1 MPPCLPARG
10 RGVTFLHAILA
21 RLLGD
26 FLATLLLGV
35 VVIMGFLTFNVLFLI
50 WLERK
55 VAGHIQRRPGPMEV
69 GPHGALQTVADML
82 KLLSKQLFT
91 PVAADRYTYLL
102 APILVFMPTLCV
114 ASLIPVGDATA
125 FAEMPYGLIVITA
138 LSGLTVISIFM
149 AGWSSNNKYAVL
161 GGLRSVAQVVAYEI
175 PVLLSALSVVL
186 IAQTLDLQQ
195 FGDTRFWP
203 HLFGLPLPYV
213 VVEPVAAVIFLIG
226 ITAETNRAPFDSPEA
241 ESELVGGFHTEY
253 SGMRFAMFFFAEYT
267 NMLVLGALGATLF
280 LGGWKGPLLPGWLW
294 IILKAYAVIVVMM
307 WARWTFPRLRFDQ
320 LMSFAWKLLIPLA
333 LANLVAT
340 ALVLGAIA

>member
-1 MPPCLPARG
+1 MSSFL
-10 RGVTFLHAILA
+10 VTLA
-21 RLLGD
+21 
-26 FLATLLLGV
+26 LGV
-35 VVIMGFLTFNVLFLI
+35 AVIMGFLTFNVLFLI

-55 VAGHIQRRPGPMEV
+55 VAAHIQRRLGPMEV
-69 GPHGALQTVADML
+69 GFHGAWQTVADML
-82 KLLSKQLFT
+82 KLLSKELFT
-91 PVAADRYTYLL
+91 PAAADRYTYLL
-102 APILVFMPTLCV
+102 APVLVFLPTLCV
-114 ASLIPVGDATA
+114 ASLIPVGGAQA
-125 FAEMPYGLIVITA
+125 FAEMPYGLIVIAA

-175 PVLLSALSVVL
+175 PVLLAALSVVL
-186 IAQTLDLQQ
+186 IAQTLNLRQIVVGQ
-195 FGDTRFWP
+195 RVP
-203 HLFGLPLPYV
+203 YILLEPL
-213 VVEPVAAVIFLIG
+213 AAVIFFIG
-226 ITAETNRAPFDSPEA
+226 ITAETNRAPFDIPEA

-294 IILKAYAVIVVMM
+294 VILKAYGVILLMM

-333 LANLVAT
+333 LVNLVVT
-340 ALVLGAIA
+340 AVVLGMVA

>member
-1 MPPCLPARG
+1 
-10 RGVTFLHAILA
+10 
-21 RLLGD
+21 
-26 FLATLLLGV
+26 
-35 VVIMGFLTFNVLFLI
+35 
-50 WLERK
+50 
-55 VAGHIQRRPGPMEV
+55 MEV
-69 GPHGALQTVADML
+69 GPHGAWQTVADML
-82 KLLSKQLFT
+82 KLLSKELFT

-102 APILVFMPTLCV
+102 APVLVFLPTLCV
-114 ASLIPVGDATA
+114 ASLIPVGDAQA
-125 FAEMPYGLIVITA
+125 FADMPYGLIMIAA

-175 PVLLSALSVVL
+175 PVLLAALSVVL
-186 IAQTLDLQQ
+186 IAQTLNLREMVD
-195 FGDTRFWP
+195 GPWP
-203 HLFGLPLPYV
+203 KLFGVHVPYV
-213 VVEPVAAVIFLIG
+213 VVEPLAAVIFFIG
-226 ITAETNRAPFDSPEA
+226 ITAETNRAPFDIPEA

-294 IILKAYAVIVVMM
+294 VILKAYAVILLMM

-333 LANLVAT
+333 LVNLVVT
-340 ALVLGAIA
+340 AVVLGFAA

>member
-1 MPPCLPARG
+1 MSSFL
-10 RGVTFLHAILA
+10 VTLA
-21 RLLGD
+21 
-26 FLATLLLGV
+26 LGV
-35 VVIMGFLTFNVLFLI
+35 AVIMGFLTFNVLFLI

-55 VAGHIQRRPGPMEV
+55 VAAHIQRRLGPMEV
-69 GPHGALQTVADML
+69 GFHGAWQTVADML
-82 KLLSKQLFT
+82 KLLSKELFT
-91 PVAADRYTYLL
+91 PAAADRYTYLL
-102 APILVFMPTLCV
+102 APVLVFLPTLCV
-114 ASLIPVGDATA
+114 ASLIPVGGVQA
-125 FAEMPYGLIVITA
+125 FAEMPYGLIVIAA

-175 PVLLSALSVVL
+175 PVLLAALSVVL
-186 IAQTLDLQQ
+186 IAQTLNLRQIVVGQ
-195 FGDTRFWP
+195 RVP
-203 HLFGLPLPYV
+203 YILLEPL
-213 VVEPVAAVIFLIG
+213 AAVIFFIG
-226 ITAETNRAPFDSPEA
+226 ITAETNRAPFDIPEA

-294 IILKAYAVIVVMM
+294 VILKAYGVILLMM

-333 LANLVAT
+333 LVNLVVT
-340 ALVLGAIA
+340 AVVLGMVA

>member
-1 MPPCLPARG
+1 MTG
-10 RGVTFLHAILA
+10 FLVRLA
-21 RLLGD
+21 VGT
-26 FLATLLLGV
+26 A
-35 VVIMGFLTFNVLFLI
+35 VIMGFLTFNVLFLI

-55 VAGHIQRRPGPMEV
+55 VAGHIQRRLGPMEV

-82 KLLSKQLFT
+82 KLLSKELFT

-114 ASLIPVGDATA
+114 ASLIPVGERVA
-125 FAEMPYGLIVITA
+125 FAEMPYGLIVIAA
-138 LSGLTVISIFM
+138 LSGLTVIAIFM

-186 IAQTLDLQQ
+186 IARSLDLRQIVDGQ
-195 FGDTRFWP
+195 RV
-203 HLFGLPLPYV
+203 PYV
-213 VVEPVAAVIFLIG
+213 FLEPLAAVVFFIG
-226 ITAETNRAPFDSPEA
+226 ITAETNRAPFDIPEA

-280 LGGWKGPLLPGWLW
+280 LGGWRGPLLPGWLW
-294 IILKAYAVIVVMM
+294 IIVKAYAVILLMM

-333 LANLVAT
+333 LVNLVAT
-340 ALVLGAIA
+340 ALVLGFVA

>member
-1 MPPCLPARG
+1 MGAL
-10 RGVTFLHAILA
+10 THLLA
-21 RLLGD
+21 SLLGD
-26 FLATLLLGV
+26 TVARIALGV
-35 VVIMGFLTFNVLFLI
+35 VFIMGFLTFNVLFLI

-55 VAGHIQRRPGPMEV
+55 VAGHIQRRLGPMEV
-69 GPHGALQTVADML
+69 GPHGALQTLADML
-82 KLLSKQLFT
+82 KLLSKELFT

-102 APILVFMPTLCV
+102 APILVFLPTLCV
-114 ASLIPVGDATA
+114 ASLIPVGPAVA
-125 FAEMPYGLIVITA
+125 FADMPYGLIVIAA
-138 LSGLTVISIFM
+138 LSGLTVIAIFM

-175 PVLLSALSVVL
+175 PVLLAALSVVL
-186 IAQTLDLQQ
+186 IAQSLNLRQIVEGQ
-195 FGDTRFWP
+195 SF
-203 HLFGLPLPYV
+203 PYIL
-213 VVEPVAAVIFLIG
+213 VEPLAAVVFFIG
-226 ITAETNRAPFDSPEA
+226 ITAETNRAPFDIPEA

-294 IILKAYAVIVVMM
+294 IILKAYGVILLMM

-333 LANLVAT
+333 LGNLVVT
-340 ALVLGAIA
+340 ALVLGFAG